1 MNYPSGKDNLIFGV
15 VFLVIGL
22 LCVLGSI
29 FGKRDSQHRNVWKN
43 FSYQGI
49 ETPLWWRLGFL
60 ANGVA
65 NVFYGLAHL
74 WASYHVISRHRE
86 NLTSV
91 VYFSLFAGS
100 MGLLLYKR
108 RKEPSKMGL
117 ATSLYVVLGVLV
129 LVAITTIFMVK
140 YVR

>member
-1 MNYPSGKDNLIFGV
+1 MNYLSGKDNLIFGV

-29 FGKRDSQHRNVWKN
+29 FGKRDSQHRSVWRN
-43 FSYQGI
+43 FSYERV

-60 ANGVA
+60 ANGVG

-74 WASYHVISRHRE
+74 WASYHVISRHLE

-91 VYFSLFAGS
+91 VYVRWLDGTAA
-100 MGLLLYKR
+100 LQ
-108 RKEPSKMGL
+108 
-117 ATSLYVVLGVLV
+117 AT
-129 LVAITTIFMVK
+129 
-140 YVR
+140 

>member
-1 MNYPSGKDNLIFGV
+1 MNYLSGKDNLIFGV

-29 FGKRDSQHRNVWKN
+29 FGKRNSQHRSVWRN
-43 FSYQGI
+43 FSYERV

-65 NVFYGLAHL
+65 NVFYGLAYL
-74 WASYHVISRHRE
+74 WASYHVISRHLE

-108 RKEPSKMGL
+108 RKEPKVGL
-117 ATSLYVVLGVLV
+117 ATSLYVALGVLV
-129 LVAITTIFMVK
+129 LAAITTIFMVK